1 MTEKAKETHKPQ
13 EKKPTKEE
21 LEQAVIIV
29 NDAIRAQEEEYRKI
43 ASDVDQDP
51 TVLEGITD
59 KGYNC
64 SIMVDPKDVA
74 DIFLRWNYATYFV
87 LGEDAP
93 DEMWREIGEFYGI
106 RTACGVEM

>member
-1 MTEKAKETHKPQ
+1 MTEKSNETNKPQ

-21 LEQAVIIV
+21 LEQAVKIV
-29 NDAIRAQEEEYRKI
+29 RDAIRAKEEEYRTI
-43 ASDVDQDP
+43 ASGVDQSP
-51 TVLEGITD
+51 VALEGITE
-59 KGYNC
+59 KNFYC

-74 DIFLRWNYATYFV
+74 EIFLRWNYATYFV

-106 RTACGVEM
+106 QTACGVEM